1 MSKICNLHE
10 FPYVYMDHN
19 ATTMMSPDTMCE
31 FVKWSNWGNASS
43 FYSDELRGKLEGCKV
58 ELHELFGMDR
68 NHWTMVFTG
77 GATESNVTIIRMAV
91 EAAEH
96 RGRTRPHVVTSAVEH
111 PSILAELECLGD
123 RIKTTILPVESDGTV
138 SVEKVKSA
146 LKSSTCLC
154 TIMTANNETG
164 SVNDVVAM
172 KKVCEAAN
180 VPFHTDAT
188 QSFGKCMSPNP
199 DSADAFSVSFHKVH
213 GPIGVGLLVLNES
226 VAKKFGFRPL
236 FPGSQNKGDKND
248 FGWRGGTENYAG
260 IIAAVHAVKEVM
272 TDRAGKNE
280 RLTRLRELILTEL
293 SAHFPLRL
301 FGEWDKSSDKVKA
314 AESGPVILLLGNDTP
329 DKHLPNTL
337 FLSLYV
343 PYELP
348 DGSRFSNRDL
358 MDCLYKQGV
367 VVSIGSACKTDV
379 HKASHVVSAM
389 TDDEAVKCG
398 VIRVSIGDDTTE
410 TECRKFVSAY
420 VKCVTR
426 QLKKGKKKKT
436 SS

>member
-19 ATTMMSPDTMCE
+19 ATTMMSRDTMCE

-68 NHWTMVFTG
+68 NHWTMVFTS

-91 EAAEH
+91 EAAES

-111 PSILAELECLGD
+111 PSILAELKSLGD

-138 SVEKVKSA
+138 SVAKVKSA
-146 LKSSTCLC
+146 LKPSTCLC

-188 QSFGKCMSPNP
+188 QSFGKCTSPNP

-213 GPIGVGLLVLNES
+213 GPVGVGLLVLSES

-272 TDRAGKNE
+272 TDRAEKNE

-293 SAHFPLRL
+293 SSHFPLRL
-301 FGEWDKSSDKVKA
+301 FGEWDKLGDKVK

-329 DKHLPNTL
+329 GMHLPNTL
-337 FLSLYV
+337 FLSMYV

-348 DGSRFSNRDL
+348 DGSRFCNRDL

-398 VIRVSIGDDTTE
+398 VIRVSTGDDTTE
-410 TECRKFVSAY
+410 TDCRKFVSAY
-420 VKCVTR
+420 VKCVKR